1 MTTTALRK
9 NVMAKPPCTTQIWC
23 STLSR
28 IIFNEAKHPGITNPD
43 NFVSLLYYFGMLTI
57 SGMYEGKTKL
67 TIPNQVIREQIYT
80 YLLSTYDEAD
90 LSFSGYEKNELASA
104 LAYHGNWKAYFGYIA
119 DCLRRYTSQR
129 DKQKGELF
137 VHGFTLAMTA
147 QNRFYRPISEQDT
160 QAGYVDIFLCPLLD
174 IYSDMKHSYIVEL
187 KYAKY
192 KDPESRVEEL
202 RLEGI
207 TQANL
212 YAETETVKN
221 AVGATQLHKI
231 VVVYKG
237 MDMPVCEEI

>member
-1 MTTTALRK
+1 M
-9 NVMAKPPCTTQIWC
+9 V
-23 STLSR
+23 
-28 IIFNEAKHPGITNPD
+28 
-43 NFVSLLYYFGMLTI
+43 
-57 SGMYEGKTKL
+57 
-67 TIPNQVIREQIYT
+67 REQLYT
-80 YLLSTYDEAD
+80 YLLNTYNEAD
-90 LSFSGYEKNELASA
+90 LSFSNHEKDELSSA
-104 LAYHGNWKAYFGYIA
+104 LAYDGAWQSYFNYIA
-119 DCLRRYTSQR
+119 DCLKRYASQR
-129 DKQKGELF
+129 DKQKGESF

-174 IYSDMKHSYIVEL
+174 IYSGMKHSYIVEL

-207 TQANL
+207 TQANR

-221 AVGATQLHKI
+221 AVDATQLHKI

-237 MDMPVCEEI
+237 MDMPICEEV

>member
-23 STLSR
+23 STSSR

-67 TIPNQVIREQIYT
+67 TIPNQVVREQIYT
-80 YLLSTYDEAD
+80 YLLSTYDEAE
-90 LSFSGYEKNELASA
+90 LSFSSYEKNELTSA
-104 LAYHGNWKAYFGYIA
+104 LAYDGSWKAYFGYIA
-119 DCLRRYTSQR
+119 NCLKRYTSQR
-129 DKQKGELF
+129 AKQKGEFF

-147 QNRFYRPISEQDT
+147 
-160 QAGYVDIFLCPLLD
+160 
-174 IYSDMKHSYIVEL
+174 
-187 KYAKY
+187 
-192 KDPESRVEEL
+192 
-202 RLEGI
+202 
-207 TQANL
+207 
-212 YAETETVKN
+212 
-221 AVGATQLHKI
+221 QLHKI